1 MRNSMK
7 LIGALGVVGLVM
19 SLGAPRSGAEV
30 SSFSAAI
37 YSNRYVCA
45 LTTDFDFQT
54 AVAKYNPNGA
64 GGYTAG
70 TLIASLNGFDTD
82 AAGQSGFCQYSLD
95 TTSSFYTIDGHG
107 LGFEKLVWTA
117 AASND
122 TACPDSNPAAS
133 FTDLTA
139 IAVRNVTNANG
150 QIIEAEVSSD
160 NLLDQGEAGHG
171 YCLK

>member
-1 MRNSMK
+1 MK

-30 SSFSAAI
+30 SSFSSAI
-37 YSNRYVCA
+37 YSNRYVCQ
-45 LTTDFDFQT
+45 LTSDFDFFT
-54 AVAKYNPNGA
+54 AVQKYNPNGA

-70 TLIASLNGFDTD
+70 TLIGALNAFDTD
-82 AAGQSGFCQYSLD
+82 TVGQSGFCQYTLD

-122 TACPDSNPAAS
+122 AACPSGGAS

-139 IAVRNVTNANG
+139 IAVRNVTNING
-150 QIIEAEVSSD
+150 QIIEAEVASN